1 MVACMLSIPCPRR
14 RDGHSRQGRHCAPL
28 IPPILQTSK
37 NKEMII
43 SPPES
48 AMGVVWIMEVAG
60 LVKMMMMRRRM
71 TLISLLKV
79 AVLKMQIFQVV
90 IMIMTTMT
98 LAAEMVVQ
106 VLRVPDTRPSFLDPM
121 ELCM

>member
-1 MVACMLSIPCPRR
+1 
-14 RDGHSRQGRHCAPL
+14 
-28 IPPILQTSK
+28 
-37 NKEMII
+37 MII

-60 LVKMMMMRRRM
+60 LVKMMMMRRM

-90 IMIMTTMT
+90 VMMTTMMT

-106 VLRVPDTRPSFLDPM
+106 VLRIPDTRPSFSDPM

>member
-1 MVACMLSIPCPRR
+1 
-14 RDGHSRQGRHCAPL
+14 
-28 IPPILQTSK
+28 
-37 NKEMII
+37 MII

-60 LVKMMMMRRRM
+60 LVKMMMTRRM

-90 IMIMTTMT
+90 VMITTMMT

-106 VLRVPDTRPSFLDPM
+106 VLRIPDTRPSFSDPM

>member
-1 MVACMLSIPCPRR
+1 MM
-14 RDGHSRQGRHCAPL
+14 
-28 IPPILQTSK
+28 
-37 NKEMII
+37 I

-60 LVKMMMMRRRM
+60 LVKMMMRRRM

-90 IMIMTTMT
+90 VMIMTMMT

-106 VLRVPDTRPSFLDPM
+106 VLRIPDTRPSFSDPM

>member
-1 MVACMLSIPCPRR
+1 
-14 RDGHSRQGRHCAPL
+14 
-28 IPPILQTSK
+28 
-37 NKEMII
+37 MII

-60 LVKMMMMRRRM
+60 LVKMMMTRRM

-90 IMIMTTMT
+90 IMITTTMT

-106 VLRVPDTRPSFLDPM
+106 VLRIPDTHPSFLDPM

>member
-1 MVACMLSIPCPRR
+1 
-14 RDGHSRQGRHCAPL
+14 
-28 IPPILQTSK
+28 
-37 NKEMII
+37 MII

-60 LVKMMMMRRRM
+60 LVKMMMMMRRM

-90 IMIMTTMT
+90 VMIMTTMT

-106 VLRVPDTRPSFLDPM
+106 VLRIPDTRPSFSDPM

>member
-1 MVACMLSIPCPRR
+1 
-14 RDGHSRQGRHCAPL
+14 
-28 IPPILQTSK
+28 
-37 NKEMII
+37 MII

-60 LVKMMMMRRRM
+60 LVKMMMMRRM
-71 TLISLLKV
+71 TMISLMKF

-90 IMIMTTMT
+90 VMIMTTMT

-106 VLRVPDTRPSFLDPM
+106 VLRIPDTRPSFSDPM